1 MRNGRNPKSPA
12 FQFYPGDFLADRN
25 VAAMTMEERGVYV
38 TLLCFQWIDGP
49 LPSDTNRLARM
60 VHIAPEAF
68 ARLWE
73 SLTPCFDV
81 VTGTTIANGRL
92 ERERGFQAEG
102 RSKRLEASRIAQE
115 ARLRL
120 ESSSNR
126 ARTEHDSSPPLHPT
140 PYAPSPTPQ
149 ALPPTPETL
158 SPTRNP
164 RAARAVSDAAPIEIP
179 SSLDSPEF
187 RTALTDYQA
196 ARTEQRIKKLGP
208 VGLKNLLKR
217 LAEMGPQRAIAALE
231 FSGGFKGSVVEPPSK
246 NGSGNLFKKPEPPV
260 PVYRDAADL
269 MREAEAKRAGLK
281 AAQ

>member
-1 MRNGRNPKSPA
+1 MRNGRNAKSPA

-49 LPSDTNRLARM
+49 LPSDLGKLARM

-73 SLTPCFDV
+73 ALGPCFDMA
-81 VTGTTIANGRL
+81 TGTTIANGRM

-126 ARTEHDSSPPLHPT
+126 ARTEHDSSPPLDPT
-140 PYAPSPTPQ
+140 PYAPHPTPQ
-149 ALPPTPETL
+149 ALPPTPDSLRPTKKRGAPRPTL
-158 SPTRNP
+158 EL
-164 RAARAVSDAAPIEIP
+164 AEQELP
-179 SSLDSPEF
+179 SHLDREDV
-187 RTALTDYQA
+187 RVALSEYQA
-196 ARTEQRIKKLGP
+196 IRAENHHPPLKQTGWGQRLRELEKLTAPQVILALQQNAPHQGWY
-208 VGLKNLLKR
+208 GLKTDK
-217 LAEMGPQRAIAALE
+217 
-231 FSGGFKGSVVEPPSK
+231 PSYRRPE
-246 NGSGNLFKKPEPPV
+246 PEPPK
-260 PVYRDAADL
+260 YLDLDAHFAAEDA
-269 MREAEAKRAGLK
+269 RAAARKEA
-281 AAQ
+281 Q